1 MLVVSYDPLLVLASI
16 MVAIMASFTGLRLAS
31 GLRAVDVDARK
42 VHIARAALALG
53 GGIWSMHFVG
63 MLAVRVPATIEYDAL
78 FTLGS
83 VLIAILITGVG
94 LAILHFGQRTRRKIA
109 LAGVLVGLGI
119 VSMHYVGMSA
129 IRGNC
134 IVTYAPQGFVISTG
148 IAVSAS
154 TFALWLAY
162 RRRTLPQLA
171 LSAVVLGVT
180 ISAMHYS
187 AMIYTHFVPV
197 ENMVAIE
204 TPALSDGYLA
214 LIVALASFLI
224 CGLFLLSAIPIEEA
238 GAGSASGP
246 APAVAGPQRGGPSP
260 VALGAAPALS
270 AMGAAA
276 AAPSAPA
283 PGGNGAFALASRLPY
298 QRNNA
303 LCFIDTD
310 KVRAVRAD
318 GHYTRLVDENA
329 ELFCPWPI
337 SRVASE
343 LKSAPF
349 IQTHRSYIVNL
360 KHVRA
365 FERDKDKA
373 FCIIGGEEHDRNR
386 IPVSRLYVP
395 DVRKALG
402 I

>member
-1 MLVVSYDPLLVLASI
+1 MLVVSYDPLLVAASI
-16 MVAIMASFTGLRLAS
+16 LVAIMASFTGLRLVS
-31 GLRAVDVDARK
+31 GLRAIDAGVRK
-42 VHIARAALALG
+42 MHVARAALALG

-63 MLAVRVPATIEYDAL
+63 MLAVRIPARIEYDAL
-78 FTLGS
+78 LTLGS

-94 LAILHFGQRTRRKIA
+94 LANLHFGERTRRKIA
-109 LAGVLVGLGI
+109 LSGVLIGLGI

-134 IVTYAPQGFVISTG
+134 IVTYAPEGFVISTG
-148 IAVSAS
+148 IAVGAS
-154 TFALWLAY
+154 TFALGLAY
-162 RRRTLPQLA
+162 RRRSLAQLV
-171 LSAVVLGVT
+171 LSAVVLGIT

-187 AMIYTHFVPV
+187 AMVYTHFVPV
-197 ENMVAIE
+197 ENIVAIE

-224 CGLFLLSAIPIEEA
+224 CGLFLLSAIPIEKAA
-238 GAGSASGP
+238 GAP
-246 APAVAGPQRGGPSP
+246 
-260 VALGAAPALS
+260 LGAAPAPAATGRAS
-270 AMGAAA
+270 VGAAI
-276 AAPSAPA
+276 APTPRTA
-283 PGGNGAFALASRLPY
+283 PGMATGNGGFRVSRLPY
-298 QRNNA
+298 QRNNTV
-303 LCFIDTD
+303 CFIETE

-318 GHYTRLVDENA
+318 GHYTRLVDESA

-349 IQTHRSYIVNL
+349 MQTHRSYIVNL
-360 KHVRA
+360 KHVQA

-373 FCIIGGEEHDRNR
+373 FCIVGGGGEARDR
-386 IPVSRLYVP
+386 IPVSRLHVS